1 MPYRGIVT
9 APGIATHGNAPK
21 VVIVGQE
28 GSGKETRD
36 VQQEVPREA
45 SDFFS
50 RDVIE
55 KAKLE
60 FIPFD
65 QSRLRREI
73 KETAGQ
79 VLNGD
84 FELYESRE
92 FFATWTISQ
101 GVSDSTVNTLQDGAP
116 PASSGSRS
124 SVIGLLVMRS
134 LGVGTSSSHRGFVA
148 EFGWLGFGKHPMKDQ
163 ITSPHA
169 TESTKGIRTI
179 IINYK
184 RFSSFQLL
192 PQNHL
197 LEDICKNQLKFFI
210 IKKYCED
217 RPINLIS
224 RFLYF

>member
-1 MPYRGIVT
+1 MPYRGTVA
-9 APGIATHGNAPK
+9 APGIATHGNVPK

-60 FIPFD
+60 LIPSD

-101 GVSDSTVNTLQDGAP
+101 GVSDSTVNTLQGGHRR
-116 PASSGSRS
+116 ASSWS
-124 SVIGLLVMRS
+124 
-134 LGVGTSSSHRGFVA
+134 
-148 EFGWLGFGKHPMKDQ
+148 
-163 ITSPHA
+163 
-169 TESTKGIRTI
+169 
-179 IINYK
+179 
-184 RFSSFQLL
+184 
-192 PQNHL
+192 
-197 LEDICKNQLKFFI
+197 
-210 IKKYCED
+210 
-217 RPINLIS
+217 
-224 RFLYF
+224 